1 MNCFGELYAKYYDLL
16 YRDKDY
22 NAEVEYITN
31 LIKEH
36 KPEAKTILDIGCGT
50 GRHAA
55 LIADNGYEVHG
66 VDISEEMLLIAETQC
81 NKERKLSFSQA
92 DLTCLNLNKKFD
104 VVTALFHV
112 ISYQDT
118 DEKLIKAFESVK
130 KHLNPGGIFLF
141 DFWYGPAVLSDPPAV
156 RVKRLEN
163 EDIKL
168 TRIAEPK
175 LYSENNLV
183 EVKYDVWLTEKNNSL
198 INNFQETHMLRYFF
212 DSELKLILKNEGLK
226 KCSKFAW
233 MTSLRPTCESWYA
246 LWLIEN

>member
-1 MNCFGELYAKYYDLL
+1 MSCFGELYAKYYDLL

-55 LIADNGYEVHG
+55 LIADKDFEVHG
-66 VDISEEMLLIAETQC
+66 VDISEEMLRIAERQC
-81 NKERKLSFSQA
+81 NKELKLSFSQA

-118 DEKLIKAFESVK
+118 NEKLFKAFESVK
-130 KHLNPGGIFLF
+130 NHLNPGGIFLF

-163 EDIKL
+163 EIIKI

-175 LYSENNLV
+175 LFPEDGIV
-183 EVKYDVWLTEKNNSL
+183 EVFYDIWLKNKKNDDVHNL
-198 INNFQETHMLRYFF
+198 QENHKMRYFF
-212 DSELKLILKNEGLK
+212 DMDLSAAISNAGLKLIKTY
-226 KCSKFAW
+226 AW
-233 MTSLRPTCESWYA
+233 QKYKLPDYKDWYA
-246 LWLIEN
+246 LCLIKN